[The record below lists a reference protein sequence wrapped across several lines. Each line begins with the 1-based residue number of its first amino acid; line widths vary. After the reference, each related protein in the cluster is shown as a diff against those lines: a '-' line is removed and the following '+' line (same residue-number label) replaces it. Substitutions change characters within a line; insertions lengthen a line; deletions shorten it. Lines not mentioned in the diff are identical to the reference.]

1 MHDMRRAWASAV
13 HAAGASLKEV
23 SVWLG
28 HSSVQVTERY
38 VRIFESESSGHEF
51 LPR

>member
-1 MHDMRRAWASAV
+1 MHDLRRAWASAM
-13 HAAGASLKEV
+13 HAKGASLKQI
-23 SVWLG
+23 SAWLG

-38 VRIFESESSGHEF
+38 IRLLADADSGHAY

>member
-1 MHDMRRAWASAV
+1 MRI
-13 HAAGASLKEV
+13 G
-23 SVWLG
+23 VWLG

-38 VRIFESESSGHEF
+38 VRVLADSDSGHAY